1 VHGKTAIITG
11 AGSGINLAFAR
22 LLLSKSCNVI
32 IADLALKP
40 EAEELLTTTH
50 PDDARCVF
58 KPTDVTSW
66 DALSSL
72 FTFARSEGLGAN
84 GCPDIVVPGAGV
96 YEPPW
101 SSFYKGDSEGELAS
115 RYRTLDINLT
125 HPIRLTRLALE
136 AFMKARKQE
145 AAVIHVSSIAGQVPK
160 VGTPLY
166 QASKHGVNGFVRS
179 LGPLEEEFNIRV
191 SGVAPGIIKTPLWT
205 DHPEKLQ
212 CFDEAQDEWIE
223 PEEVAHAMLML
234 IECTDLPGGTI
245 LEVGKQQRRVVN
257 AFNDPGPRGRGHQ
270 ITHGELVDKEGLDV
284 LKGER
289 EGGMMI

>member
-1 VHGKTAIITG
+1 MDVRGKTAIITG
-11 AGSGINLAFAR
+11 GGSGINLAFAQ

-40 EAEELLTTTH
+40 EAEGLLAAAH

-58 KPTDVTSW
+58 KPTDVTNW

-72 FTFARSEGLGAN
+72 FTFARTEGLGDN

-101 SSFYKGDSEGELAS
+101 SSFYKGDSEGEATS

-136 AFMKARKQE
+136 AFLKAQKKE
-145 AAVIHVSSIAGQVPK
+145 AAIIHVSSIAGQVPK
-160 VGTPLY
+160 LGTPIY
-166 QASKHGVNGFVRS
+166 QASKHGLNGFVRS
-179 LGPLEEEFNIRV
+179 LGPLEDEFNIRV
-191 SGVAPGIIKTPLWT
+191 SGVAPGIIRTPLWT

-212 CFDEAQDEWIE
+212 CFDDEKDEWVE

-245 LEVGKQQRRVVN
+245 LEVGKERRVVN
-257 AFNDPGPRGRGHQ
+257 VLNDPGPRGRGH
-270 ITHGELVDKEGLDV
+270 TVAHGDLVDDEGIEVLRKE
-284 LKGER
+284 R
-289 EGGMMI
+289 QAGM